1 MTTLACRT
9 QDEQETIALG
19 RRLGELLRPG
29 DVIALTGELG
39 AGKTTLTKGIARGA
53 GVETEIA
60 SPTFTLI
67 HEHRG
72 RVAFYHVDL
81 YRIESQDMIPDLGLD
96 EYLYGMGVT
105 VIEWSERMGASLPE
119 TALSIRLSAADDTD
133 RDIEFSASSARWG
146 QAIEELSP
154 KC

>member
-1 MTTLACRT
+1 MTTLARHT

-29 DVIALTGELG
+29 DIIALTGELG
-39 AGKTTLTKGIARGA
+39 AGKTTFVKGIALGLDVR
-53 GVETEIA
+53 TEIT
-60 SPTFTLI
+60 SPTFTLA

-72 RVAFYHVDL
+72 RMPLYHVDL
-81 YRIESQDMIPDLGLD
+81 YRIESHDLVADLGLD
-96 EYLYGMGVT
+96 EYLYGEGVT

-119 TALSIRLSAADDTD
+119 TALFIRLSAADDTD
-133 RDIEFSASSARWG
+133 RDIEFSSSFDRWA